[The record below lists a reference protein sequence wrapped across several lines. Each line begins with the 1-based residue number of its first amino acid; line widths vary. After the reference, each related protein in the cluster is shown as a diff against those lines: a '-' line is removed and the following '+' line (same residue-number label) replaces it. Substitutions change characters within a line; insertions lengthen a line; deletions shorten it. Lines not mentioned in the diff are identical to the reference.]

1 MPKTP
6 PYLIE
11 IATRH
16 QLYLERLKAQNVK
29 AFGPFLVEMD
39 RAIRMQLAGKE
50 LTEFTIPQLE
60 AQIRAINAA
69 LTGTYA
75 DYQQVWLSQLEELAV
90 YEAEFEAK
98 AMKETILSKV
108 QFTLPSDTQLLTA
121 VMSSPLSVKGPD
133 GGKLLEPFF
142 KDVSEQAI
150 KRVEGAIRL
159 GYAQGQTTGDVL
171 KVIRGTRAAG
181 YQDGILAN
189 MNKGAEMLTRTA
201 LQHCAV
207 QAREETWR
215 ANSDIVKKVRWV
227 STLDSRT
234 TEICMSLDGQEFDV
248 GEGPRPPIHIGCR
261 SSVVGVLDS
270 RLDFLSE
277 GATRSA
283 RGESGKVS
291 SAPSKQ
297 TYYEWLKGQPDAFQ
311 NDALGPTRAKLFR
324 EGGLSAERFRELQLG
339 TNFQPLTLQ
348 EMRELEPHAFERA
361 GL

>member
-6 PYLIE
+6 PHLIE

-16 QLYLERLKAQNVK
+16 QLYLERLKAEGLK

-39 RAIRMQLAGKE
+39 RAIRAQIAGVN
-50 LTEFTIPQLE
+50 LTEFTLPQLE
-60 AQIRAINAA
+60 VQIEAIRAA

-75 DYQQVWLSQLEELAV
+75 DYRRVWLEQLEELAS
-90 YEAEFEAK
+90 YEAGFETRSLG
-98 AMKETILSKV
+98 ETIISKV

-121 VMSSPLSVKGPD
+121 VLSTPLSVKGPD
-133 GGKLLEPFF
+133 GGKLLQPFF

-150 KRVEGAIRL
+150 KRVEGAIRM
-159 GYAQGQTTGDVL
+159 GYAQGQTTGDIL
-171 KVIRGTRAAG
+171 KVIRGTKAAG
-181 YQDGILAN
+181 YKDGILAN

-234 TEICMSLDGQEFDV
+234 TEICMSLDGQEFEV
-248 GEGPRPPIHIGCR
+248 GEGPRPPVHIGCR
-261 SSVVGVLDS
+261 STMVAVLDS

-283 RGESGKVS
+283 RGESGKVT

-297 TYYEWLKGQPDAFQ
+297 TYYEWLKNQPDSFQ

-324 EGGLSAERFRELQLG
+324 DGGLSAERFRELQLG
-339 TNFQPLTLQ
+339 NNFEPLTLE
-348 EMRELEPHAFERA
+348 EMQKLEPHAFEKA